1 VTAVPVREPP
11 DLRLVL
17 PALGAWAGAAVAV
30 GTSARTAGVA
40 AVAVVALAV
49 AAGVVALRSSSPEL
63 RAAVAVLV
71 CVAGGCGAAA
81 VRTSARERGPLPA
94 LAGSRARVTATI
106 VLTSDPMR
114 LAGRVVG
121 ARRVDGT
128 VYVRARIE
136 HVRSGGR
143 AWRLRHPVLVF
154 GSGEGWRDR
163 LPGDRLAVRATVSP
177 GGSRDVAAVLSV
189 RAPPDVVR
197 RTGPVGRLAGRLR
210 AGLHEAAA
218 GLPAKTAGLLPGLV
232 DGDTSRLDPRLRTDF
247 ERTGMTHLVAVS
259 GSNVAVVLAAALL
272 LARRLGLGP
281 RSAAGLAGLLLL
293 SFVVLARPSPS
304 VLRAA
309 GMGAIGLVAA
319 VTGRERRALPALA
332 GTVLGLVLF
341 DPALARSPGFALST
355 CATAGLLVLAPGWR
369 AALATRLPGWLADAL
384 AIPLA
389 AQAACT
395 PLVAALSGEV
405 SLVAVPANVVAMPA
419 VGLATIGGVVAAL
432 CAPVALPVARVA
444 AWLAGVPAG
453 WLVWVAE
460 HFADVPFGALP
471 WLGGAAGAVAA
482 VAAVLAGAVALR
494 RPQVRRLTGVAVASG
509 FAVALTARVVA
520 PGWPPPGWQLVAC
533 DVGQGDALVV
543 RDGAAVIVVDTG
555 PDPEAVDGCLRDL
568 GVRRI
573 AAVVLTHL
581 HADHVEG
588 LPGVLRGRAVGVV
601 QLGPLDEPADEAER
615 VGRWLREARLS
626 AQRAVLGESRAVG
639 RIRYTV
645 LGPAEA
651 FHGTDSD
658 PNNSSLVLT
667 VTLPGLSVLLT
678 GDVEVPAQQAVLA
691 RAPDLRVDVLKVPHH
706 GSRKQVAA
714 FSAATGASAAIT
726 SVGRDNPYG
735 QPAEETMRQ
744 IAADGIRGYRTDRDG
759 DIAVTRRGR
768 VLEVVGRRGRGSPP
782 DRPPPAAWTVTPAF
796 GPDGRLLLCP
806 VRDPSVRRPAAVLRP
821 AAAGRRSGPRAGAG
835 RARPPPATRAPD
847 GTRTRAMLAHAL
859 DPGAAAHARSGRR
872 GAAGLPRRRQVCRRG
887 ARCRSAG
894 RCAGV
899 RRSLAGRGGADG
911 PGVSVA
917 VRRPP
922 VGRRTR
928 CPGIVRGRPHRL
940 RRLRHRA
947 T

>member
-1 VTAVPVREPP
+1 VTAAVREPP

-17 PALGAWAGAAVAV
+17 PALGAWAGAAVGV
-30 GTSARTAGVA
+30 GISARTAVSVA
-40 AVAVVALAV
+40 ALLAAAAAVSAV
-49 AAGVVALRSSSPEL
+49 RRSSPHG
-63 RAAVAVLV
+63 RAAVATLV
-71 CVAGGCGAAA
+71 CLAGGCGAAA
-81 VRTSARERGPLPA
+81 ARTYARESGPLPE
-94 LAGSRARVTATI
+94 LAAMRARVTAEI
-106 VLTSDPMR
+106 VLTADPLP

-128 VYVRARIE
+128 VYVRARVE
-136 HVRSGGR
+136 HVRTGGR

-163 LPGDRLAVRATVSP
+163 LPGDRLAVHGTLAPAT
-177 GGSRDVAAVLSV
+177 SRDVAAVLSV

-210 AGLHEAAA
+210 SGLHEASA

-259 GSNVAVVLAAALL
+259 GSNCAVVLAAALL
-272 LARRLGLGP
+272 LARRLRLGP
-281 RSAAGLAGLLLL
+281 RAAAVLAGLLLL

-309 GMGAIGLVAA
+309 GMGGIGLVAT
-319 VTGRERRALPALA
+319 VTGRERHALPALA

-341 DPALARSPGFALST
+341 DPGLARSAGFALST
-355 CATAGLLVLAPGWR
+355 CATAGLLVLAPAWR
-369 AALATRLPGWLADAL
+369 SALARRMPGWLADVV

-419 VGLATIGGVVAAL
+419 VGLATVGGVVAAL
-432 CAPVALPVARVA
+432 SAPVALPVARIA

-460 HFADVPFGALP
+460 NCADVPFGALP
-471 WLGGAAGAVAA
+471 WLRGAAGMLSAVGALTGLA
-482 VAAVLAGAVALR
+482 VILR
-494 RPQVRRLTGVAVASG
+494 RPGARRLTAAAAATVVVVTGVG
-509 FAVALTARVVA
+509 FVVA

-543 RDGAAVIVVDTG
+543 RDRDSVIVVDTG

-573 AAVVLTHL
+573 DAVVLTHL

-601 QLGPLDEPADEAER
+601 QVGPLDEPADEAQR
-615 VGRWLREARLS
+615 VARWLRAARLRAERATLGEART
-626 AQRAVLGESRAVG
+626 AG
-639 RIRYTV
+639 RVRYTV

-651 FHGTDSD
+651 FHGTGSD
-658 PNNSSLVLT
+658 PNNSSLVLN

-678 GDVEVPAQQAVLA
+678 GDVEEPAQRAVLA

-714 FSAATGASAAIT
+714 FSAATGAVAAIT
-726 SVGRDNPYG
+726 SVGRANPYG
-735 QPAEETMRQ
+735 QPAAETMRQ
-744 IAADGIRGYRTDRDG
+744 VAADGMRGYRTDRDG
-759 DIAVTRRGR
+759 DIAVTRRGAA
-768 VLEVVGRRGRGSPP
+768 LEVVGRHGRGTPP
-782 DRPPPAAWTVTPAF
+782 DRPPPAAWTVRPAF
-796 GPDGRLLLCP
+796 GPGGRRLLCP
-806 VRDPSVRRPAAVLRP
+806 VRAAAARRPDPPLRSLP
-821 AAAGRRSGPRAGAG
+821 AAAQGVARAGAG
-835 RARPPPATRAPD
+835 RARAPPESCDACACLRL
-847 GTRTRAMLAHAL
+847 R
-859 DPGAAAHARSGRR
+859 
-872 GAAGLPRRRQVCRRG
+872 CRR
-887 ARCRSAG
+887 
-894 RCAGV
+894 
-899 RRSLAGRGGADG
+899 
-911 PGVSVA
+911 
-917 VRRPP
+917 
-922 VGRRTR
+922 
-928 CPGIVRGRPHRL
+928 
-940 RRLRHRA
+940 
-947 T
+947 